1 MIKHPLFDPGP
12 SVVVKWQ
19 RTPDNKPVRRVHEN
33 HVVPEP
39 LRGMDSA
46 KAKLTDDDVR
56 EIRRLYEIKELKH
69 NPSAWNAKCRLKKEM
84 HRKYTLTNLAE
95 KYGVGRECIR
105 RIVHRYS
112 WAHID

>member
-12 SVVVKWQ
+12 SVVVRWE
-19 RTPDNKPVRRVHEN
+19 RPPGIKPVRKVHEN
-33 HVVPEP
+33 HKVPTP
-39 LRGMDSA
+39 RRGMDNY

-84 HRKYTLTNLAE
+84 HRKYSLTKLGDM
-95 KYGVGRECIR
+95 YGVGRECIR